1 MDNQRLLVWATF
13 GILLWF
19 TYQTWLQ
26 DYGPKPVLVEQQST
40 TTPPPDA
47 AIPAEDQLSLPELGS
62 VGGDAEEPGAAL
74 PARASARS
82 PAATSGK

>member
-40 TTPPPDA
+40 TTPAPDA
-47 AIPAEDQLSLPELGS
+47 ANKLFGSL
-62 VGGDAEEPGAAL
+62 
-74 PARASARS
+74 
-82 PAATSGK
+82 T